1 MTLTVNDS
9 LEGLAVDAARD
20 LEGASAHEIIQWA
33 ARTFGERFAVTASMA
48 DGVLSHVAGEAVPGI
63 TVLFLDTGYHFAE
76 TIGTRDAIAAT
87 YPVKVETIM
96 HPLRVPEHEA
106 EYGRLYE
113 IDPDL
118 CCAIRKV
125 WPLDRALRPYD
136 AWAGG
141 VRRAESRT
149 RSDTP
154 VVTWDAKRR
163 KVKVNPLATWSDAQV
178 DIRRR
183 TRHPGQPAAR
193 DRVHLHRLRAVHE
206 AGRARRG
213 PALRP
218 MVRARQDRMRHPLT

>member
-1 MTLTVNDS
+1 MTLTINDS
-9 LEGLAVDAARD
+9 LEGLAQDAARD

-76 TIGTRDAIAAT
+76 TIGTRDAVAAT
-87 YPVKVETIM
+87 YPVNVETIT
-96 HPLRVPEHEA
+96 HQLRVPEHEA

-113 IDPDL
+113 TDPDL

-141 VRRAESRT
+141 VRRAESTT

-154 VVTWDAKRR
+154 VVAWDAKRR

-178 DIRRR
+178 DAYVAEHGILVNPLREIGYASIGCEPC
-183 TRHPGQPAAR
+183 TRPVTPGEDPR
-193 DRVHLHRLRAVHE
+193 SGRWS
-206 AGRARRG
+206 GRAKTECG
-213 PALRP
+213 I
-218 MVRARQDRMRHPLT
+218 H

>member
-1 MTLTVNDS
+1 MTLVVDDS
-9 LEGLAVDAARD
+9 LEVLAQDAARD
-20 LEGASAHEIIQWA
+20 LERAGAHEIVQWA
-33 ARTFGERFAVTASMA
+33 AGTFGERFAVTASMA

-76 TIGTRDAIAAT
+76 TIGTRDAVAAT
-87 YPVKVETIM
+87 YPVNVETIT

-113 IDPDL
+113 TDPDL

-141 VRRAESRT
+141 IRRAESTT

-154 VVTWDAKRR
+154 VVAWDAKRR

-178 DIRRR
+178 DAYVAEHGILVNPLREIGYTSIGCEPCTRPVVPGEDRRSGR
-183 TRHPGQPAAR
+183 WS
-193 DRVHLHRLRAVHE
+193 
-206 AGRARRG
+206 GRAKTECG
-213 PALRP
+213 I
-218 MVRARQDRMRHPLT
+218 H

>member
-178 DIRRR
+178 DAYVAEHDILVNPLREIGYTSIGCEPC
-183 TRHPGQPAAR
+183 TRPVAPGEDPR
-193 DRVHLHRLRAVHE
+193 SGRWS
-206 AGRARRG
+206 GRAKTECG
-213 PALRP
+213 I
-218 MVRARQDRMRHPLT
+218 H

>member
-9 LEGLAVDAARD
+9 FEGLAQDAARD
-20 LEGASAHEIIQWA
+20 LEGSSAHEIVQWA
-33 ARTFGERFAVTASMA
+33 SRTFGERFAVTASMA

-63 TVLFLDTGYHFAE
+63 TILFLDTGDHFAE

-141 VRRAESRT
+141 VRRAESTT

-154 VVTWDAKRR
+154 VVAWDAKRR

-178 DIRRR
+178 DAYVAEHGILVNPLREIGYTSIGCEPC
-183 TRHPGQPAAR
+183 TRPVAPGEDPR
-193 DRVHLHRLRAVHE
+193 SGRWS
-206 AGRARRG
+206 GRAKTECG
-213 PALRP
+213 I
-218 MVRARQDRMRHPLT
+218 H

>member
-63 TVLFLDTGYHFAE
+63 TVLFLDTCYHFAE

-154 VVTWDAKRR
+154 VVAWDAKRR

-178 DIRRR
+178 DAYVAEHDILVNPLREIGYTSIGCEPC
-183 TRHPGQPAAR
+183 TRPVAPGEDPR
-193 DRVHLHRLRAVHE
+193 SGRWS
-206 AGRARRG
+206 GRAKTECG
-213 PALRP
+213 I
-218 MVRARQDRMRHPLT
+218 H

>member
-9 LEGLAVDAARD
+9 LEELAQDAAHD
-20 LEGASAHEIIQWA
+20 LEGASAHEIVRWA

-87 YPVKVETIM
+87 YPVKVETIT

-106 EYGRLYE
+106 EYGRLFE

-141 VRRAESRT
+141 VRRAESTT

-154 VVTWDAKRR
+154 VVAWDAKRR

-178 DIRRR
+178 DAYVAEHGILVNPLREIGYTSIGCEPC
-183 TRHPGQPAAR
+183 TRPVAPGEDPR
-193 DRVHLHRLRAVHE
+193 SGRW
-206 AGRARRG
+206 AGRVKTECG
-213 PALRP
+213 I
-218 MVRARQDRMRHPLT
+218 H